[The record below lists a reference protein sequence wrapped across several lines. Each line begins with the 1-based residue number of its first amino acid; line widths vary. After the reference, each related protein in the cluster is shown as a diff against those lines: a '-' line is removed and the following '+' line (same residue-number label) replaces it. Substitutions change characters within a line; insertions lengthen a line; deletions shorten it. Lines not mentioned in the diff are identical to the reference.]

1 MIIKKLLFCT
11 CTEKSYFKPGI
22 AKCSNLEI
30 KIFEKRKFQNRDT
43 RFENLKKV
51 FPIKKSIFPGCVK
64 SAPVNGKCQIFFEIQ
79 KCIRIQNR
87 VTCLRWNVLQK

>member
-64 SAPVNGKCQIFFEIQ
+64 SAPVNGKCQISFEIQ
-79 KCIRIQNR
+79 KYIRIQNP
-87 VTCLRWNVLQK
+87 VSCLKWNVLQK